1 MNIFAIGD
9 LHLSFGVPGKD
20 MAVFGS
26 NWKDHYNTI
35 AAHWDLVVSKDDLVL
50 LPGDISWAMKS
61 EDVAKDLAWI
71 EERPGIKIMI
81 RGNHDYWWDTIQK
94 VRKILPPSIRAIGND
109 ALSINGVSIGGTR
122 LWDSSEY
129 NFAPYIDMRPNTVQK
144 EEVLAHD
151 DDKIFVREIGR
162 LKMSL
167 QAMDKSAQTKII
179 LTHYPPIG
187 ADLSSSIASQL
198 FEDFGV
204 NHVVFGHLHSLKPDL
219 SMFGSKNGVHYHLVS
234 ADYLH
239 FKLLKIL

>member
-20 MAVFGS
+20 MAVFGL
-26 NWKDHYNTI
+26 NWKEHYNKI
-35 AAHWDLVVSKDDLVL
+35 ATHWDEVVSKDDLVL

-71 EERPGIKIMI
+71 AERPGTKVMI
-81 RGNHDYWWDTIQK
+81 RGNHDYWWDTIAK
-94 VRKILPPSIRAIGND
+94 VRKILPPSILAIGND
-109 ALSINGVSIGGTR
+109 ALSLGGIAIGGAR

-129 NFAPYIDMRPNTVQK
+129 SFMPYIDMRPNTVQK
-144 EEVLAHD
+144 ADEVAHD
-151 DDKIFVREIGR
+151 DDKIFSREIGR

-167 QAMDKSAQTKII
+167 LAMDKSAKTKIV

-187 ADLSSSIASQL
+187 ADLSGSIASHL
-198 FEDFGV
+198 FEEFGI

-219 SMFGSKNGVHYHLVS
+219 KMFGFKNGVHYHLVS

-239 FKLLKIL
+239 FNLSKIV